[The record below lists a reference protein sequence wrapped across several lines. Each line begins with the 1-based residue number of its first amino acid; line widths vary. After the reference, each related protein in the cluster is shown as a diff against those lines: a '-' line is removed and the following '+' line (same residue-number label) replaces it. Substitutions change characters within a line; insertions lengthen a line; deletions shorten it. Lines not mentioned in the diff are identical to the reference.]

1 MNAGDLGRWQRA
13 AAGQGVRVEAAP
25 DGVLVTL
32 ERTGSRFLHVRYG
45 AFEQLSATLL
55 AGFEREPTSV
65 REPVLAALA
74 RAHVFTLG
82 ARAGIDR
89 AGNLAVVAEAE
100 APVADAGLVPW
111 LLRTQVVAN
120 AMLAIVMVA
129 RETGA
134 PLDHDAV
141 ARLFEA
147 RQ

>member
-1 MNAGDLGRWQRA
+1 M
-13 AAGQGVRVEAAP
+13 AP
-25 DGVLVTL
+25 G
-32 ERTGSRFLHVRYG
+32 YG
-45 AFEQLSATLL
+45 AEPAPLRDAVATALL
-55 AGFEREPTSV
+55 
-65 REPVLAALA
+65 